1 MFRKAKAASK
11 KAIAVSKKAGAES
24 SKTQA
29 ETFSKELVV
38 KDIMKQARALNI
50 SQAAVEKYV
59 DRVAEKV
66 NGWVAARGKVT
77 EDDINSI
84 IAKEI
89 KKYNRDIAFIYE
101 NRGKII

>member
-1 MFRKAKAASK
+1 MFKKAKTE
-11 KAIAVSKKAGAES
+11 SKKAGANS
-24 SKTQA
+24 SKA
-29 ETFSKELVV
+29 VSGSFSKELVV
-38 KDIMKQARALNI
+38 KDILKQARALNI
-50 SQAAVEKYV
+50 PQAAVEKYV

-66 NGWVAARGKVT
+66 DGWVMARGKVT